1 MSSNDKPEILIVDD
15 SATIRASIAKFLGSE
30 YITHTCE
37 NGEQG
42 WEHLQNNENIALVFA
57 DMQMPVL
64 NGMLLLQRIR
74 QSDAERIASIPV
86 IMITG
91 REDSR
96 AAKRAAHT
104 IGATDFLTKPF
115 NRVDILSR
123 ADSYTRLSNRIAEY
137 NEELEINALTGLYN
151 NRTLLDFG
159 DKALGNKRNKKLDLS
174 ILYAEVVD
182 IKELVS
188 EHGNQISEQ
197 IIASI
202 ADILKKSL
210 RKDELLSRID
220 DGKFVIVLPLTK
232 AFKAHIIA
240 TRLKKA
246 IQKVEFDISST
257 KVRTTLAIGLTS
269 TDSYEDVEVEL
280 GFKEYCIQAAHAL
293 NMSLES
299 SNHPIVRYDETY
311 EKQFEAKSLTS
322 PVEVSTVIDEDTD
335 VDSSLEEFGEF
346 FSSIL
351 IGDYSNIPQSYIHSL
366 VTPMENFLEYA
377 RSLNGEQ
384 RKAG

>member
-1 MSSNDKPEILIVDD
+1 MPANNPEILIVDD
-15 SATIRASIAKFLGSE
+15 SATIRASIAKFLGE
-30 YITHTCE
+30 DYTCHTAE

-42 WEHLQNNENIALVFA
+42 WELLQRKNNIVLVFA

-74 QSDAERIASIPV
+74 QSDSECIASLPV

-91 REDSR
+91 REDTR

-104 IGATDFLTKPF
+104 IGATDFLSKPF

-123 ADSYTRLSNRIAEY
+123 ADSYTRLNNRIAEY
-137 NEELEINALTGLYN
+137 NESLEINALTGLYN

-159 DKALGNKRNKKLDLS
+159 NKALSKKGKSAMDVS
-174 ILYAEVVD
+174 ILYTEIVG
-182 IKELVS
+182 IQELYAR
-188 EHGNQISEQ
+188 HGSRITEQ
-197 IIASI
+197 IVANI
-202 ADILKKSL
+202 ADIVKKSL

-220 DGKFVIVLPLTK
+220 EGKFVIVLPMTK
-232 AFKAHIIA
+232 AFKAHIVA

-246 IQKVEFDISST
+246 VRKIEFDISST
-257 KVRTTLAIGLTS
+257 KVRITLAVGLTS
-269 TDSYEDVEVEL
+269 TDSYEDVDIDF

-299 SNHPIVRYDETY
+299 SNYPVVRYDETY
-311 EKQFEAKSLTS
+311 EKQFETK
-322 PVEVSTVIDEDTD
+322 TD
-335 VDSSLEEFGEF
+335 NTLKISRVNDDANSADSSLEEFGEF

-351 IGDYSNIPQSYIHSL
+351 VGDYSNIPQNYISSL
-366 VTPMENFLEYA
+366 VSPMENFLEYA
-377 RSLNGEQ
+377 RRLNGEKQ
-384 RKAG
+384 RKVG